1 MNLALPLIASL
12 LLQATPAPSPDPQA
26 TPTPKPLPVGPTVV
40 LETTLGTVKL
50 VLDKE
55 KAPLTVDNFL
65 KYVRAKHYDGTI
77 FHRVMPG
84 FMAQGGGMDVQMTE
98 KVVRAP
104 IRNEA
109 ANGLHNARGTIAM
122 ARTNDPNSATAQ
134 FFINVK
140 DNFKLDYGMT
150 GAGYAVFGQ
159 VVEGMEVVDAM
170 VAVATTA
177 KGPHA
182 NVPMVPIVIKSARE
196 LGAPAASPS
205 VPKPPAATKPA
216 PSPSPKE

>member
-1 MNLALPLIASL
+1 MNLAFPLIASL
-12 LLQATPAPSPDPQA
+12 LLQAAPVPSPEPQA
-26 TPTPKPLPVGPTVV
+26 TPKPLPVGPSVV
-40 LETTLGTVKL
+40 LETTLGSVKL

-55 KAPLTVDNFL
+55 KAPITVDNFL
-65 KYVRAKHYDGTI
+65 KYVRAKHYDGTV
-77 FHRVMPG
+77 FHRVMPN
-84 FMAQGGGMDVQMTE
+84 FMAQGGGMDAQMAE
-98 KVVRAP
+98 KPTRPP

-122 ARTNDPNSATAQ
+122 ARTNDPNSAGAQ
-134 FFINVK
+134 FFINVR

-170 VAVATTA
+170 VAVPTTA
-177 KGPHA
+177 KGPHG

-196 LGAPAASPS
+196 LGAPA
-205 VPKPPAATKPA
+205 PPAAAPKPAPATKPQ
-216 PSPSPKE
+216 PSPSPKQ